1 MNTCSGW
8 QNATTISQRINKEPV
23 ITGATRILVAGPAW
37 VGDMVMAQSLFITI
51 KQLRPDCM
59 IDVIAPTWS
68 VPLLKRMPQVHAA
81 IQLPISHKQLKLLTR
96 YKLGKQLRANRY
108 DRAIVTPRSFKS
120 ALIPFF
126 AGARQRTGYR
136 GEHRYVLLNDIRR
149 LDKRVLTQTVQR
161 YVALGY
167 DRELT
172 HAPQIPYPALT
183 VDRENQQQVLD
194 KLGLKTDKKIVA
206 MMPGAEYGP
215 AKQWP
220 VEYYRQLAENL
231 VDRGYQ
237 VWVLGSKKETEL
249 GARIASAPGVI
260 NLCGKTELV
269 DVVDLLALAEYA
281 VTNDSGLMHVAAAT
295 GVKVVAIYG
304 SSNPEYTPPL
314 SENATIIYTG
324 LSCSPCFKRTCPLGH
339 THCLT
344 GIGVEEV
351 LECLS

>member
-1 MNTCSGW
+1 
-8 QNATTISQRINKEPV
+8 
-23 ITGATRILVAGPAW
+23 
-37 VGDMVMAQSLFITI
+37 MAQSLFITL
-51 KQLRPDCM
+51 KQLHSNCV

-81 IQLPISHKQLKLLTR
+81 IQLPITHKQLKLLTR
-96 YKLGKQLRANRY
+96 YKLGKQLRANQY

-120 ALIPFF
+120 ALVPFF
-126 AGARQRTGYR
+126 ARARQRTGYR
-136 GEHRYVLLNDIRR
+136 GEHRYVLLNDIRQ
-149 LDKRVLTQTVQR
+149 LDKHVLTQTVQR

-172 HAPQIPYPALT
+172 QAPQIPYPALT
-183 VDRENQQQVLD
+183 VERDNQQQALE
-194 KLGLKTDKKIVA
+194 KLGLNSNKKIVA

-220 VEYYRQLAENL
+220 VDYYRQLAEKL
-231 VDRGYQ
+231 VERGYQ

-249 GARIASAPGVI
+249 GGNIASASGII

-304 SSNPEYTPPL
+304 SSDPKYTPPL
-314 SENATIIYTG
+314 SDKAAIIYKG
-324 LSCSPCFKRTCPLGH
+324 LSCSPCFERTCPLGH

-344 GIGVEEV
+344 DVTVDQV
-351 LECLS
+351 LEYLS